1 MKIFL
6 SSTYEDLLDHR
17 AKAAQAIERLGQ
29 HGIRMEVFGARPG
42 EATAI
47 CFDEIDSSDVFVGIY
62 AHRYGYIPDGS
73 EISITEQ
80 EFDFA
85 KEKEKPTFCFF
96 VDENHPWLPAYIEP
110 EPVQS
115 KLKAFK
121 RKVSK
126 TVIRDTF
133 TTPEDLAY
141 KVSTS
146 LGRFLLASKIK
157 EELESVPGSEN
168 VSTPHGRDQVSRR
181 AARLETIIRG
191 ARVLLVNDILAEMSY
206 VIAILR
212 ALDVEVE
219 VATTSDNALKLLAES
234 RFDAVISDMRR
245 GQVADEGIR
254 FIKRM
259 RQGGLYRPTI
269 FTVGQYQPERGT
281 PPHAFGITNR
291 VDELLNLLFDII
303 ERVRV

>member
-6 SSTYEDLLDHR
+6 SSTYEDLVDHR
-17 AKAAQAIERLGQ
+17 AKAAQAVERLGQ

-47 CFDEIDSSDVFVGIY
+47 CLDEIDSSDAFVGIY
-62 AHRYGYIPDGS
+62 AHRYGYIPDRS
-73 EISITEQ
+73 ETSITEQ

-85 KEKEKPTFCFF
+85 QQKEKPTFCFF
-96 VDENHPWLPAYIEP
+96 VDENHPWLPAHIEP
-110 EPVQS
+110 EPGQS

-121 RKVSK
+121 RKVSQK
-126 TVIRDTF
+126 VIRDTF

-141 KVSTS
+141 KVSS
-146 LGRFLLASKIK
+146 SIGRFLLATKIK
-157 EELESVPGSEN
+157 EELERVPGSEN
-168 VSTPHGRDQVSRR
+168 VSTPQGRDQVSRR
-181 AARLETIIRG
+181 AVRLETIIRG
-191 ARVLLVNDILAEMSY
+191 ARVLLVNDIPAEMRH

-212 ALDVEVE
+212 ALDIEVE
-219 VATTSDNALKLLAES
+219 VVTTSANALKLLAES

-254 FIKRM
+254 FLKRM
-259 RQGGLYRPTI
+259 HQGSLLRPTI

-281 PPHAFGITNR
+281 PPYAFGITNR
-291 VDELLNLLFDII
+291 VDELLNLLFDIL
-303 ERVRV
+303 ERVRG